1 MIWTIYKIWIVTSLI
16 LCYLAQKTEK
26 DIYGFIAIIERMLG
40 AGKGSFDFVRQ
51 LFK

>member
-1 MIWTIYKIWIVTSLI
+1 MIMVYVLVAFDGGDFLEADMQQERI
-16 LCYLAQKTEK
+16 
-26 DIYGFIAIIERMLG
+26 DGFIAIIERMLG